1 MVKKYKFYNNIDYI
15 IKFLFLNERG
25 FLMTDLIQ
33 NLKNTIK
40 NSNIEKTDGIKQL
53 KMFNTNWWKKEWQD
67 MPEFIMEDLQPFK
80 TLKIHFS
87 NQKDIDD
94 FAKLINQKILSK
106 TKFLWYPKTVNFNA
120 KNMIWE
126 DENEKND

>member
-1 MVKKYKFYNNIDYI
+1 
-15 IKFLFLNERG
+15 
-25 FLMTDLIQ
+25 MTDLIQ